1 MKIYSL
7 RAFNFGWAVLL
18 SVLILTGCGGD
29 NNPISPGNAQ
39 ITQISS
45 VNSQVPQNV
54 FSSTLTGAQEVPSV
68 TSIGSGTGV
77 VSVDPATNQ
86 MRATIVTADVNG
98 TQAHIQLG
106 ATGVTGPVVFS
117 LTENEAGS
125 GVWATTAT
133 LTTDQLTQLTAGNY
147 YFNVHTAAYP
157 DGEIRGQILAQ
168 LPPSGSA
175 INTTSSTTVT
185 SAGGTDTSATASGS
199 SSTGATPSSASTNGV
214 TAYANANRVVFF
226 MNQLSGSLVV
236 PANASTATA
245 TGLAAY
251 HPTNRLLTAVVV
263 SRDLAGTG
271 SSIRQA
277 AAGAIGPVVGS
288 FTETL
293 PGSGIWVLRTVLTAT
308 QATAL
313 NNGGMYYELLSPE
326 FPAGEL
332 RGQIVRTEGTTTP
345 VTPTTTTAPAI
356 SGATTTNGVTPA
368 TTTVTTLIASTTPT
382 AVTTP
387 TNTIATPTNMS
398 ATPSTTITP
407 TTTTTMP
414 TTTAVPTITTPAL
427 TPSAMMITAATDT
440 MSASPSSRTTTTT
453 TSRTA
458 STTFATTAPTVVVT
472 PVTTSANGSTEMSPL
487 SIAAQ

>member
-7 RAFNFGWAVLL
+7 RAFKLGSAVLL

-39 ITQISS
+39 LTQLSS

-68 TSIGSGTGV
+68 TSMGSGTGV

-86 MRATIVTADVNG
+86 MRATIVTADVNA
-98 TQAHIQLG
+98 TQVHIHLG
-106 ATGVTGPVVFS
+106 ATGVAGPVVFS
-117 LTENEAGS
+117 LIENEAGS
-125 GVWATTAT
+125 GVWTTTAT

-147 YFNVHTAAYP
+147 YFNVNTAAYP

-168 LPPSGSA
+168 LSPSGSA
-175 INTTSSTTVT
+175 INTTSSTAVK

-199 SSTGATPSSASTNGV
+199 SSTGATVSSASTNGV
-214 TAYANANRVVFF
+214 TAYANANRVAFF
-226 MNQLSGSLVV
+226 MNLLSGSLVV
-236 PANASTATA
+236 PANASMATA

-263 SRDLAGTG
+263 SRDLAGT
-271 SSIRQA
+271 STHIRQA
-277 AAGAIGPVVGS
+277 AAGATGPVVGS

-313 NNGGMYYELLSPE
+313 NNGGMYYELLSST

-345 VTPTTTTAPAI
+345 ATPTTTTVPAI
-356 SGATTTNGVTPA
+356 SGATTTSGVTPV
-368 TTTVTTLIASTTPT
+368 TTTMTTPIASTAPT
-382 AVTTP
+382 TVTTP
-387 TNTIATPTNMS
+387 TNTIATPTTMI
-398 ATPSTTITP
+398 ATPTTTITP
-407 TTTTTMP
+407 TTTTTIP
-414 TTTAVPTITTPAL
+414 TTTTVPTITAPAW
-427 TPSAMMITAATDT
+427 TPSATTIPAATDT
-440 MSASPSSRTTTTT
+440 RDASPSSGMTT

-458 STTFATTAPTVVVT
+458 STTLATTAPTADVT
-472 PVTTSANGSTEMSPL
+472 PLTMTTAGSTEKSRL